1 MPPVSPAAVTDA
13 PPAGVPTVDRPPRVL
28 IVTNSERFFLS
39 HRLPIARGLLRAGC
53 EVWVAA
59 GVERQLQEQITAEG
73 LRFIELGL
81 DRGSRNPARELATI
95 RELAAVYRRVR
106 PDVVHHVTVKPILY
120 GSFAARLARVP
131 HVVNAVPGLGYLF
144 IGRRVHERAR
154 ARAAVLAYRLACRGA
169 HVRFIFQNPEDRAL
183 FLERGIAPRAQT
195 VLIRGSGVDLRQ
207 FAPSPPPPGPP
218 VVLLPARLLWD
229 KGLAELVEAARRLRA
244 EGVSFRLVLA
254 GETDPSNPRSA
265 DEDSIRRWQS
275 EGLLEW
281 WGHRADMPDVLRQ
294 TSIVA
299 LPSYREGLPKAL
311 LEAGAAGLP
320 SVTADVPGC
329 REVVQHEVNG
339 LLVPPRDAR
348 ALAAA
353 LRRLLQDAPLRAA
366 LGARAR
372 QVVVEHFSEQRV
384 VHDTLALY
392 RTLLEPRWPAFFDKA
407 G

>member
-13 PPAGVPTVDRPPRVL
+13 PSAAVPGAARRPRVL

-53 EVWVAA
+53 DVWVAA
-59 GVERQLQEQITAEG
+59 GVERQQQARITAEG
-73 LRFIELGL
+73 LTFIELGL
-81 DRGSRNPARELATI
+81 DRGSRNPARELATM
-95 RELAAVYRRVR
+95 RELASVYRRLR

-120 GSFAARLARVP
+120 GSFAARVARVP

-144 IGRRVHERAR
+144 IGKRLHERAR
-154 ARAAVLAYRLACRGA
+154 AQAAVLAYRLACRGPR
-169 HVRFIFQNPEDRAL
+169 VRFIFQNPEDRAL
-183 FLERGIAPRAQT
+183 FVGRGIAADAQT
-195 VLIRGSGVDLRQ
+195 VLIRGSGVDLRL
-207 FAPSPPPPGPP
+207 FTPAPPPPGPP
-218 VVLLPARLLWD
+218 VVLLPSRLLWD
-229 KGLAELVEAARRLRA
+229 KGLAELVDAARSLRA
-244 EGVSFRLVLA
+244 EGVPFRLVLA

-265 DEDSIRRWQS
+265 DDDTIRGWQT

-281 WGHRADMPDVLRQ
+281 WGHRADMPDVMRQ
-294 TSIVA
+294 SSIVA

-320 SVTADVPGC
+320 SVTTDVPGC

-339 LLVPPRDAR
+339 LLVPPHDAP

-372 QVVVEHFSEQRV
+372 EVVVEQFSEQRV
-384 VHDTLALY
+384 VGETLALY
-392 RTLLEPRWPAFFDKA
+392 RTLLAPRWPAFGQDA